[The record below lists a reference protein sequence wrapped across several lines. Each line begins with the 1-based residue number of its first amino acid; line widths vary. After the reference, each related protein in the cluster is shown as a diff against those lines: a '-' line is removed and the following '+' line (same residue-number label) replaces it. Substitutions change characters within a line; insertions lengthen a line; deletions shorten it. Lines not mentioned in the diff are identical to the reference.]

1 VAGNNQALTGSWLVF
16 ADSGMGFPL
25 RIDQRFTYARLAY
38 VKDIS
43 IEHDG
48 DGARPDVLAFESLT
62 RALVGIALESV
73 HSAGHEVTLPQFRL
87 LLALDGLGRVPSSRL
102 AAQLGLAASAIT
114 RMADRVEQ
122 AGLVRRGADPRSRCI
137 VTVELTNS
145 GRELVAA
152 VLARRHERL
161 AAVLDLMSPQV
172 HASAVAA
179 AREFTALSG
188 DAVALGE
195 SGPVPV

>member
-1 VAGNNQALTGSWLVF
+1 MNDMS
-16 ADSGMGFPL
+16 S
-25 RIDQRFTYARLAY
+25 
-38 VKDIS
+38 
-43 IEHDG
+43 EC
-48 DGARPDVLAFESLT
+48 DGAGGRPDVLAFELLT

-73 HSAGHEVTLPQFRL
+73 HSAGNEVTLPQFRL

-114 RMADRVEQ
+114 RMVDREEQ
-122 AGLVRRGADPRSRCI
+122 AGLVRRGTDPRSRCI
-137 VTVELTNS
+137 VTVELTDS

-152 VLARRHERL
+152 VLAHRHERL
-161 AAVLDLMSPQV
+161 AAVLDRMSPRV

-179 AREFTALSG
+179 AREFAVLSG